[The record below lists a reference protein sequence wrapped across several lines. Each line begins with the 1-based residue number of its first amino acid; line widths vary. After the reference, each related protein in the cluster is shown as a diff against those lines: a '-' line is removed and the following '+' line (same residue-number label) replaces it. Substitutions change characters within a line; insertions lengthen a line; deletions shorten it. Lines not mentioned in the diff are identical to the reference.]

1 MRPYPAFFNLN
12 GKRCLLV
19 GAGRVGIRKIVGLL
33 DCGTEVLVVDPSP
46 ASPEIRALIET
57 GAVIFEQR
65 EFTASDLGGVSLA
78 FAATSNR
85 KANEAVAQACRE
97 RGIPVNVADAPEKSD
112 FFLPACF
119 ESHGLTVA
127 VSTGGVS
134 PALARRIRIDLQE
147 RLDKRYGHLL
157 ALMERI
163 RPMVIELGM
172 DSDENARVFREL
184 VGSPLM
190 DALYENKPHKAR
202 KYLENILPKEL
213 HPRIEELIDAAI

>member
-1 MRPYPAFFNLN
+1 MRPYPAFFNLK

-19 GAGRVGIRKIVGLL
+19 GAGRVGIRKVVGLL

-46 ASPEIRALIET
+46 ASPEIKGLAET
-57 GAVIFEQR
+57 GLVIFERR
-65 EFTASDLGGVSLA
+65 EFKPADLDGVSLA

-85 KANEAVAQACRE
+85 EANEAVARACRE
-97 RGIPVNVADAPEKSD
+97 RGVPVNVADAPEESD
-112 FFLPACF
+112 FFVPACF
-119 ESHGLTVA
+119 ESYGITVA

-172 DSDENARVFREL
+172 NSDENARVFREL
-184 VGSPLM
+184 VNSPLM
-190 DALYENKPHKAR
+190 DALYENKPHKVR
-202 KYLENILPKEL
+202 KYLKNILPEEL
-213 HPRIEELIDAAI
+213 HQRIEELIDASI